1 MKKKKKN
8 TSEKEKTTKVAKINE
23 KVKNK
28 KEEIKEVIKVKK
40 ERITLPK
47 YTLGEEL
54 ISSISH
60 GVGAL
65 LSIVALILCII
76 AGIRSGLTTNIVAA
90 CIYGSSLIILYLM
103 SCLYH
108 ALARNRAKKVF
119 RVFDHCSIFLL
130 IAGSY
135 TPFLLITIGGVK
147 GTILMVIMWIT
158 SIIGIVLNSVNLEKY
173 DKLSFVLY
181 LVMGWMIVF
190 TIKDI
195 ISALPSLGFTLLLI
209 GGIVYT
215 IGAVIYAIGDDKIK
229 YLHSIWHFF
238 VLGGS
243 IFQFFTIFLYV
254 L

>member
-1 MKKKKKN
+1 MKKKKTTK
-8 TSEKEKTTKVAKINE
+8 KEKTTNVEKIDKTKE
-23 KVKNK
+23 NK
-28 KEEIKEVIKVKK
+28 PVKK

-60 GVGAL
+60 GVGAI
-65 LSIVALILCII
+65 LSIVALILCIF
-76 AGIRSGLTTNIVAA
+76 AGVKSGIISHIVAA
-90 CIYGSSLIILYLM
+90 CIYGASLIILYLM

-108 ALARNRAKKVF
+108 ALARNTAKKVF

-135 TPFLLITIGGVK
+135 TPFLLITIGGLK
-147 GTILMVIMWIT
+147 GAILMAIMWATAIV
-158 SIIGIVLNSVNLEKY
+158 GIVFNSINLEKY
-173 DKLSFVLY
+173 DKASFVLY
-181 LVMGWMIVF
+181 LVMGWMIIF

-195 ISALPSLGFTLLLI
+195 LTNLPSTGFTLLLI

-243 IFQFFTIFLYV
+243 FFQFLTILLYV